1 MGGGF
6 TSRNHAK
13 ESWLHFHR
21 SGGPSIPNPVS
32 PSLVVLV
39 MGVAGAGKTTV
50 AQLLA
55 ERLGCR
61 FLEGDDFHPAANVEK
76 MRRGQPLSDADRLPW
91 LQQIAASID
100 GLQAQGR
107 CGVITCSA
115 LKRRYREILIGRR
128 KDVKLVFLT
137 GPIELIGGRLAARQ
151 GHFMPPA
158 LLESQFAALEPPG
171 ADEQPIIADAT
182 GEPAAIVEGILGALD
197 RQ

>member
-1 MGGGF
+1 
-6 TSRNHAK
+6 
-13 ESWLHFHR
+13 
-21 SGGPSIPNPVS
+21 
-32 PSLVVLV
+32 

-55 ERLGCR
+55 GRLGCR

-76 MRRGQPLSDADRLPW
+76 MRRGQALSDADRRPW

-100 GLQAQGR
+100 SLQSQGL

-115 LKRRYREILIGRR
+115 LKRRYREILVGQR
-128 KDVKLVFLT
+128 KNVKLVYLSGT
-137 GPIELIGGRLAARQ
+137 IGLIAGRLAARQ

-171 ADEQPIIADAT
+171 ADEHPIIADAAA
-182 GEPAAIVEGILGALD
+182 EPAAMIAGILDALTI
-197 RQ
+197 

>member
-1 MGGGF
+1 
-6 TSRNHAK
+6 
-13 ESWLHFHR
+13 
-21 SGGPSIPNPVS
+21 
-32 PSLVVLV
+32 

-55 ERLGCR
+55 ERLGCQ

-91 LQQIAASID
+91 LQQISASID
-100 GLQAQGR
+100 GLQALGR

-171 ADEQPIIADAT
+171 ADEHPVVVDAT

-197 RQ
+197 RKIENGGGRGPRRFT